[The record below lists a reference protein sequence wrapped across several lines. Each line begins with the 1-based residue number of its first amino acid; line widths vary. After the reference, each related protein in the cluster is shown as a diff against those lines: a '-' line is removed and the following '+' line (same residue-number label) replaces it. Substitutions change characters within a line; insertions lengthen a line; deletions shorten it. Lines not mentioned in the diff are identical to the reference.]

1 MSAGSPARARA
12 CCWPPRADAARNR
25 ETLLAHATELI
36 AERGPGVALD
46 EIARAAGL
54 GNATLYRHFPDR
66 TALLEAIALRV
77 ISATA
82 AAAERALADEPDP
95 FEALGRYLREALAV
109 RVAWVMP
116 VIAGDLDLRNPELAA
131 ARDRS
136 VRAVRRLLAAAAE
149 SGAIRPGITFGD
161 VSLMLL
167 RLARPLPARRG
178 RAAQDVVA
186 ARHLA
191 IFLDGLRPCGRELP
205 GTGPDLREMAGGPDP
220 G

>member
-1 MSAGSPARARA
+1 MSAGPAARARA
-12 CCWPPRADAARNR
+12 GGRPLRADAARNR
-25 ETLLAHATELI
+25 EILLTHATELI

-66 TALLEAIALRV
+66 SALLQAIALRV

-82 AAAERALADEPDP
+82 AAAERALAGEPDP
-95 FEALGRYLREALAV
+95 FQALARYLREALAV

-116 VIAGDLDLRNPELAA
+116 VIAGQLDLGGAELTA

-167 RLARPLPARRG
+167 RLARPLPARRD
-178 RAAQDVVA
+178 RAAQDLVA

-191 IFLDGLRPCGRELP
+191 IFLDGLRPGGRALP
-205 GTGPDLREMAGGPDP
+205 GAGLDLREMTRGPDT